1 MSDEIQLIS
10 DGDGLAVIGD
20 PALVDNFLLSEGLSG
35 KELNVTRLSSTF
47 SSASTIAQ
55 TASDLSANSGR
66 WMKLTKESSEAM
78 KKFDLVKNKDTGF
91 SHAILRGEN
100 GKFAKNLQF
109 ENGMGALATNPALL
123 ANAGA
128 LMSQMAMQQT
138 VKEITDYLSSIDDK
152 VNDLLRAQ
160 KDAVLADMI
169 GVGLGI
175 EEAMSIKEEGGRVS
189 DVTWSK
195 IESSSSTLARTQAYS
210 LRQLDALAKKLEA
223 KSRVSD
229 LDETIAEIEPKVVE
243 WLAVL
248 ARTFQLQEA
257 VGILEL
263 DRVLDSSPQDLDS
276 HRVGLNAARS
286 NRRRAISQTTDQ
298 LVARMDSAGDKAN
311 RKVLV
316 HPRVSPATV
325 QSSNRVSEGVVEFQ
339 ERLGIESARQDL
351 QVRQWAEAVGD
362 VRDKAVDVANEGIS
376 TVTDF
381 GRETADKARDTRDKF
396 QRGARAFINAY
407 READRRDRE
416 DAEESAKTDPLR
428 EGTSG
433 DAGE

>member
-1 MSDEIQLIS
+1 M
-10 DGDGLAVIGD
+10 
-20 PALVDNFLLSEGLSG
+20 
-35 KELNVTRLSSTF
+35 
-47 SSASTIAQ
+47 
-55 TASDLSANSGR
+55 
-66 WMKLTKESSEAM
+66 
-78 KKFDLVKNKDTGF
+78 
-91 SHAILRGEN
+91 
-100 GKFAKNLQF
+100 
-109 ENGMGALATNPALL
+109 
-123 ANAGA
+123 
-128 LMSQMAMQQT
+128 
-138 VKEITDYLSSIDDK
+138 
-152 VNDLLRAQ
+152 
-160 KDAVLADMI
+160 
-169 GVGLGI
+169 
-175 EEAMSIKEEGGRVS
+175 
-189 DVTWSK
+189 
-195 IESSSSTLARTQAYS
+195 
-210 LRQLDALAKKLEA
+210 
-223 KSRVSD
+223 
-229 LDETIAEIEPKVVE
+229 
-243 WLAVL
+243 
-248 ARTFQLQEA
+248 
-257 VGILEL
+257 
-263 DRVLDSSPQDLDS
+263 
-276 HRVGLNAARS
+276 GLNAARS